1 MQEVWSGLG
10 GERTSAAATL
20 WPLLLP
26 QQQRSRQGS
35 PLQPLPAPEQ
45 RPQDL
50 RGLPSPTLLDP
61 TGLPCSSLL
70 LPALAQSY
78 ALFNCQSADAKMDLA
93 AA

>member
-1 MQEVWSGLG
+1 MVRLRWHPCALALPLIPSSLPVLV
-10 GERTSAAATL
+10 ADL
-20 WPLLLP
+20 WA
-26 QQQRSRQGS
+26 SHWEWTC
-35 PLQPLPAPEQ
+35 A
-45 RPQDL
+45 L